1 MASHFTTPGIP
12 FLKRGPHTR
21 IFERVAMP
29 KREVTL
35 ENWAAVR
42 SAHSPSYE
50 ELQPGV
56 HLMGNVMGHED
67 LTGPNFIYT
76 SSVVH
81 VDRANGLVETSNTL
95 YRLGQPHETY
105 KAWQLFEAA

>member
-1 MASHFTTPGIP
+1 M
-12 FLKRGPHTR
+12 R
-21 IFERVAMP
+21 

-42 SAHSPSYE
+42 SAHRPSFE

-56 HLMGNVMGHED
+56 HLMGNAVGHLD
-67 LTGPNFIYT
+67 LPGLSFIYT
-76 SSVVH
+76 SVIVN
-81 VDRANGLVETSNTL
+81 VDDVNGLVETSNTL
-95 YRLGQPHETY
+95 YRLGQPHEAY